1 MEEIREQLHRVVV
14 GPITDQTKQ
23 QGEDLRR
30 ELEHI
35 YSDEDLYW
43 RQRSNVQWAREG
55 DRNTSFFHSA
65 ATKRKTNNTITGL
78 FNEMGEWLRRG

>member
-43 RQRSNVQWAREG
+43 RQRCA
-55 DRNTSFFHSA
+55 
-65 ATKRKTNNTITGL
+65 
-78 FNEMGEWLRRG
+78 MGSGG